1 MKAYE
6 EQQKFIAETTDF
18 IERFKGTYSKT
29 NQVQSRVRMLEKLEL
44 VEVDEIDTSA
54 IRLRFPPAPRSII
67 RLTSEK
73 MRLSPKALPTPSIC
87 TG

>member
-1 MKAYE
+1 MNYSEYQRLRAERREQQMKAYE

-54 IRLRFPPAPRSII
+54 IRLRFPPAPRS
-67 RLTSEK
+67 
-73 MRLSPKALPTPSIC
+73 
-87 TG
+87 GN